1 MMPDAMGIKIYV
13 CYVVRGRLEGSVTA
27 NIGWY
32 DVVSILHI
40 GNHVVSI
47 LHGIKVA
54 LRIDI
59 MGRSLISVQ
68 NHDWR
73 FM

>member
-32 DVVSILHI
+32 DLVSILHDRQ
-40 GNHVVSI
+40 SCSF
-47 LHGIKVA
+47 
-54 LRIDI
+54 DI
-59 MGRSLISVQ
+59 TW
-68 NHDWR
+68 N
-73 FM
+73 